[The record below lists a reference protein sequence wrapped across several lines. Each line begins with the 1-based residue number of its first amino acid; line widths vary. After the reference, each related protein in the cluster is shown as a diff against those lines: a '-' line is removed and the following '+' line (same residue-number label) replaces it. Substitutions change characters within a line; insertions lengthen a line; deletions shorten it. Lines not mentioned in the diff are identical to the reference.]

1 MAENVERWSEER
13 GKIIACKAL
22 LAMVRSLHFIL
33 CVGKSLAIFKSGYAK
48 IHFVQEKFIMI
59 AVKDNKKDFIQEG
72 GSARGILQ

>member
-1 MAENVERWSEER
+1 MQGLVGHDKEFAFYS
-13 GKIIACKAL
+13 K
-22 LAMVRSLHFIL
+22 

-59 AVKDNKKDFIQEG
+59 AVKDNKKDFIQER